1 MTDQKAIELLK
12 RFETGECTPEE
23 KLLLYNYYDELDRSS
38 PDLDAWMPD
47 EEMRQQVWQKLK
59 SERQDRLHAVKQRR
73 LYWPMA
79 AAIALILAVGAGY
92 YALQPKAV
100 KDVYAF
106 NKAHDIP
113 SGGDKAVLTLAN
125 GQQIT
130 LDSSATGTIA
140 TQAGVT
146 ISQSAAG
153 QLVYTI
159 TDAGSPG
166 NSGAGFNT
174 ISTPKGGQY
183 KVILPDGTEVWLNAA
198 SRLKY
203 PVKFIANE
211 RKVVL
216 NGEAYFEV
224 TKNPDMPFV
233 VNAGNQVIR
242 VLGTKFNINSYADE
256 QEIKTT
262 LAEGKVKVSLL
273 DPNNLPLNHQFTLR
287 PGQQAISTATSLN
300 VKEVSADEATAWKDG
315 LFVFSQSSI
324 KHVMQQISRWY
335 DVDVNYNDLPEK
347 RFEGEISRDI
357 PLSELLR
364 AIEKTNQ
371 ITFLIE
377 GRKLTVVRK

>member
-1 MTDQKAIELLK
+1 MTDQEAIELLK
-12 RFETGECTPEE
+12 RFETGECTAEE

-38 PDLDAWMPD
+38 PNLDAWLPN
-47 EEMRQQVWQKLK
+47 EEIRQQVWQELK
-59 SERQDRLHAVKQRR
+59 SEWLDRQRAAKLRR
-73 LYWPMA
+73 LYWPVA
-79 AAIALILAVGAGY
+79 AAVVLVLALGAWY
-92 YALQPKAV
+92 LTLQPKAV
-100 KDVYAF
+100 RDVYAL
-106 NKAHDIP
+106 NKEHDIP
-113 SGGDKAVLTLAN
+113 AGGNRAVLTLAN

-130 LDSSATGTIA
+130 LDSAAAGTIA
-140 TQAGVT
+140 IQAGVT
-146 ISQSAAG
+146 ISQSATG

-159 TDAGSPG
+159 TDAGTAA
-166 NSGAGFNT
+166 NTGAGFNT
-174 ISTPKGGQY
+174 ISTPNGGQY
-183 KVILPDGTEVWLNAA
+183 KVVLPDGTQVWLNAA

-203 PVKFIANE
+203 PVKFIADE

-224 TKNPDMPFV
+224 TKNPDRPFI
-233 VNAGNQVIR
+233 VNAGNQVVK
-242 VLGTKFNINSYADE
+242 VLGTRFNINSYTDE

-273 DPNNLPLNHQFTLR
+273 DPNNNLPLNHQFTLR
-287 PGQQAISTATSLN
+287 PGQQAVSTAASLKL
-300 VKEVSADEATAWKDG
+300 KEVSADEAIAWKDG

-324 KHVMQQISRWY
+324 KQVMQQISRWY
-335 DVDVNYNDLPEK
+335 DVDVDYKDLPEK

-377 GRKLTVVRK
+377 GRKLTVVK